1 MPLWRDFWE
10 DETGAVVSAELV
22 AVGTVTVLGGSVG
35 LNLLATSV
43 NDELRETAFAI
54 RSLNQSYAVAGHASP
69 RAWAAGSAYT
79 QPDVQQ
85 SLKELGDIVGDHPN
99 ALQAEPKQPPK
110 KTKKK
115 AKKQAKKQADDQD
128 QTAFLEADEA
138 ALSPPDPVE
147 AADDASQMEAV
158 IEPAPEA

>member
-1 MPLWRDFWE
+1 MPIWRHFWE
-10 DETGAVVSAELV
+10 DEAGAVVSAELV
-22 AVGTVTVLGGSVG
+22 AVGTVAVLGGSVG
-35 LNLLATSV
+35 LNMLATSV
-43 NDELRETAFAI
+43 NDELKETAFAI
-54 RSLNQSYAVAGHASP
+54 RSLNQSYAFAGHASA

-79 QPDVQQ
+79 QPDVEQ
-85 SLKELGDIVGDHPN
+85 SLKELGDLVGDQPDIR
-99 ALQAEPKQPPK
+99 QEQPKPAPK

-115 AKKQAKKQADDQD
+115 VKKQSDDQD
-128 QTAFLEADEA
+128 QAAFLEADEA

>member
-1 MPLWRDFWE
+1 MPLWRDFWD
-10 DETGAVVSAELV
+10 DEMGAIVSAELV
-22 AVGTVTVLGGSVG
+22 AVGTVTVIGGGVG
-35 LNLLATSV
+35 LNMLATSV
-43 NDELRETAFAI
+43 NDELKETAFAI
-54 RSLNQSYAVAGHASP
+54 RSFNQSYAVAGHASP

-85 SLKELGDIVGDHPN
+85 SLKELGDMVGDQPKVPG
-99 ALQAEPKQPPK
+99 AEPKQTPK
-110 KTKKK
+110 KNKKK
-115 AKKQAKKQADDQD
+115 AKKQADDQD